1 MKKTSLFSLTDAI
14 RGYFSIQPFMEIMP
28 WIERNI
34 NLADDVS
41 SERDRPDF
49 SQYPYQVEI
58 LRQWE
63 DMGVRKHVIVV
74 SCEQMR
80 EDLDVPL
87 WPSVQDGVRPVPD
100 ADLLSV

>member
-1 MKKTSLFSLTDAI
+1 MKKTSVFSLTDAI

-41 SERDRPDF
+41 SERDRPVF
-49 SQYPYQVEI
+49 SQSPYQVEI

-87 WPSVQDGVRPVPD
+87 WPSVQDGVRPMPD

>member
-1 MKKTSLFSLTDAI
+1 MKKTERFNLIEAI
-14 RGYFSIQPFMEIMP
+14 RGYFRIQPFMEILP
-28 WIERNI
+28 WIERSI
-34 NLADDVS
+34 NLSDDVS

-49 SQYPYQVEI
+49 TQYPYQIEV

-87 WPSVQDGVRPVPD
+87 WPSVQDGVRSMPD